1 MQPDTHYAK
10 NGDVRIA
17 YQVFGQGAFDL
28 VYVPGFV
35 SNIDLYW
42 DYPAMARFL
51 THLGSFCRVIV
62 FDKRG
67 TGLSD
72 RGVSVPTLEERMD
85 DVRAVMDAVGSERA
99 AVFGVSEGG
108 AMSMLFAATYPERT
122 QALVLCGTYPHFFT
136 YVLSPEAF
144 EESLARVETTW
155 GTGASLAVF
164 APSKVADEAFRQWW
178 GRFERLGASPSA
190 VLALMRLNSG
200 IDVRGVLPTIR
211 APTLVL
217 HRVGDKR
224 VSVEGGRYLAAN
236 IPGAKYVELPGED
249 HFFLA
254 GDVDR
259 IADEMEVFLTG
270 SRADI
275 EPDRI
280 LATVMFTDIV
290 DSTKRAL
297 KLGDRRWRELLDQ
310 HDRLLR
316 QEIARFRGREVKT
329 LGDGF
334 LATFDGPARAV
345 RCGTSIVD
353 AARSLDLD
361 VRGGVHTGEIEVK
374 GDDIGGIAVH
384 IAARVAGLA
393 ESNQILVSST
403 VRDLVAGSNLQFAD
417 RGPHALKGLDEPV
430 RLFSVDP
437 VRPS

>member
-1 MQPDTHYAK
+1 MPPETRYAK
-10 NGDVRIA
+10 SGEVRIA
-17 YQVFGQGAFDL
+17 YEVFGRGTFDL
-28 VYVPGFV
+28 VYVPGFI
-35 SNIDLYW
+35 SNIDHYW
-42 DYPAMARFL
+42 DNPALVHFL
-51 THLGSFCRVIV
+51 ERLGAFSRVIM

-72 RGVSVPTLEERMD
+72 RSGSIPTLEERMD
-85 DVRAVMDAVGSERA
+85 DVRAVMEAADSERA
-99 AVFGVSEGG
+99 AVFGISEGG

-122 QALVLCGTYPHFFT
+122 QALVLYGTYAHFHSF
-136 YVLSPEAF
+136 VLPPEQF
-144 EESLARVETTW
+144 EEFLKRVEVSW
-155 GTGASLAVF
+155 GTGASLQAF
-164 APSKVADEAFRQWW
+164 APSKVSDEAFRQWW
-178 GRFERLGASPSA
+178 ARFERLGASPSA
-190 VLALMRLNSG
+190 VVALMRMNSG
-200 IDVRGVLPTIR
+200 IDVRHVLPAIR
-211 APTLVL
+211 TPTLVL
-217 HRVGDKR
+217 HRAGETR
-224 VSVEGGRYLAAN
+224 VRVESGRYLAAN
-236 IPGAKYVELPGED
+236 IPGARYVELPGED
-249 HFFLA
+249 HAPWA

-259 IADEMEVFLTG
+259 IADEMEIFLTG

-297 KLGDRRWRELLDQ
+297 KLGDRRWRELLDR
-310 HDRLLR
+310 HDRVLR

-345 RCGTSIVD
+345 RCGTSIVE
-353 AARSLDLD
+353 AVRALDLE

-403 VRDLVAGSNLQFAD
+403 VRDLVAGSNLHFAD

-437 VRPS
+437 GRAA

>member
-42 DYPAMARFL
+42 DYPAMAHFL
-51 THLGSFCRVIV
+51 ARLGSFCRVIV

-72 RGVSVPTLEERMD
+72 GCVSVPTLEERMD

-178 GRFERLGASPSA
+178 GRFERLPGRGAGGGAPRGAPHSA
-190 VLALMRLNSG
+190 DTPR
-200 IDVRGVLPTIR
+200 
-211 APTLVL
+211 
-217 HRVGDKR
+217 
-224 VSVEGGRYLAAN
+224 GGR
-236 IPGAKYVELPGED
+236 
-249 HFFLA
+249 
-254 GDVDR
+254 
-259 IADEMEVFLTG
+259 
-270 SRADI
+270 
-275 EPDRI
+275 
-280 LATVMFTDIV
+280 
-290 DSTKRAL
+290 
-297 KLGDRRWRELLDQ
+297 
-310 HDRLLR
+310 
-316 QEIARFRGREVKT
+316 
-329 LGDGF
+329 
-334 LATFDGPARAV
+334 
-345 RCGTSIVD
+345 
-353 AARSLDLD
+353 
-361 VRGGVHTGEIEVK
+361 GG
-374 GDDIGGIAVH
+374 
-384 IAARVAGLA
+384 
-393 ESNQILVSST
+393 
-403 VRDLVAGSNLQFAD
+403 
-417 RGPHALKGLDEPV
+417 
-430 RLFSVDP
+430 
-437 VRPS
+437 